1 MKTSNKLLLGLFAV
15 VVICVFIANFIIKKE
30 FDNKLK
36 KSDIKIE
43 SNTNDSTLTIQS
55 DSIAMDSAIQNQ

>member
-1 MKTSNKLLLGLFAV
+1 MKTSNKLLLGLFVV

-36 KSDIKIE
+36 SDVKIE
-43 SNTNDSTLTIQS
+43 SNTNDSTLTIES

>member
-1 MKTSNKLLLGLFAV
+1 MKISNKLLLGLFV
-15 VVICVFIANFIIKKE
+15 VVVVCVFIANFIIKKE

-36 KSDIKIE
+36 SDVKIE
-43 SNTNDSTLTIQS
+43 SNTNDSTLTIES

>member
-36 KSDIKIE
+36 SDVKIE
-43 SNTNDSTLTIQS
+43 SNTNDSTLTIES

>member
-15 VVICVFIANFIIKKE
+15 VIICVFIANFIIKKE

-36 KSDIKIE
+36 SDVKIE
-43 SNTNDSTLTIQS
+43 SNTNDSTLTIES